1 LKQLQLPQ
9 VKMLLAQLRLLE
21 LIQKEQTQLLHKPL
35 HKLPLRLRLK
45 LQMEFR
51 KLFQKQQ
58 EKLLLQWQ
66 KLLPALLLKLLK

>member
-1 LKQLQLPQ
+1 
-9 VKMLLAQLRLLE
+9 
-21 LIQKEQTQLLHKPL
+21 
-35 HKLPLRLRLK
+35 
-45 LQMEFR
+45 MEFH